1 MNKRRNFQRAPFAA
15 KTEIDCAGQKYH
27 CELTNI
33 SLRGALVLAD
43 RTLPLEEGSRCKLA
57 IHLLDSEI
65 ILRFE
70 TDIIHRRDNRCG
82 FKFISEDLETAIHL
96 KRLLELNIGSSTA
109 MEKEVARWLKIN

>member
-1 MNKRRNFQRAPFAA
+1 MDERRNFQRVSFAA
-15 KTEIDCAGQKYH
+15 RTEIICAGKKYH